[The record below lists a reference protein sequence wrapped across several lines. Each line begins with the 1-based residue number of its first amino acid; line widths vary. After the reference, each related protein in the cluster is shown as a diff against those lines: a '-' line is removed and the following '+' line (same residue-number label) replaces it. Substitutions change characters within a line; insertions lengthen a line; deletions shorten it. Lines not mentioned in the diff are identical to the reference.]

1 MISITV
7 QRKTKDLDGATL
19 CQLIARAQDREAKL
33 SRHLQAVPAPEPKP
47 KMTMGNKLAGW
58 FLGAVG
64 LYITIHL
71 IIAMVRR

>member
-58 FLGAVG
+58 FLSAVG
-64 LYITIHL
+64 LYIVVH
-71 IIAMVRR
+71 IIVALVRR